1 MFFERLQSLCNRDNT
16 DVSGVLKALGLSTS
30 KGTAWKGGSFP
41 RADVLLK
48 LANYFNVS
56 TDYLLGLTDDPSP
69 AKQREKAAS
78 GLSKS
83 DQEQR
88 EKYYSLDLYGKE
100 AVKSI
105 LDIEYRRMEAAKA
118 TQDRNKVEIASEI
131 TTEPV
136 KIIPLFVSASAAGI
150 ASPILGED
158 YEDYTL
164 QKGDPQRAIMA
175 IRVQG
180 DSMEPYFPD
189 GSIVFCDKTPM
200 QVGDIGVFILDG
212 GSLLKQWCPDN
223 YGNAY
228 LFSLNRKRA
237 DADVTVWSTSNQ
249 NLTCMGRVIT
259 SKRFPLPMA

>member
-1 MFFERLQSLCNRDNT
+1 MPTEKPRVTFTISKERLSDVEDYRFENKLKNQTQAILSLLEKGL
-16 DVSGVLKALGLSTS
+16 SGIEKEKALPLSD
-30 KGTAWKGGSFP
+30 KAQKV
-41 RADVLLK
+41 AEQ
-48 LANYFNVS
+48 
-56 TDYLLGLTDDPSP
+56 YL
-69 AKQREKAAS
+69 E
-78 GLSKS
+78 
-83 DQEQR
+83 
-88 EKYYSLDLYGKE
+88 LDSHGQN
-100 AVKSI
+100 AVDAI
-105 LDIEYRRMEAAKA
+105 LDIEYQRVKAANA
-118 TQDRNKVEIASEI
+118 VQQADKVEIASEI
-131 TTEPV
+131 APEPV

-259 SKRFPLPMA
+259 NKRFPLP